1 MSVKVS
7 KVRDETM
14 GFAYYVVTVSD
25 LPDGLSPVRFLI
37 WRCPRCKT
45 EIRGWT
51 PAQLD
56 AAVRSHER
64 SHERKIAGGEK

>member
-7 KVRDETM
+7 KVKDEVM
-14 GFAYYVVTVSD
+14 GLVYYIYVHD
-25 LPDGLSPVRFLI
+25 LPDELSPVRFLI
-37 WRCPRCKT
+37 WRCPLCKA

-56 AAVRSHER
+56 AAIRSHKKKHIDARWEP
-64 SHERKIAGGEK
+64 